1 MKVRYDE
8 TCQVTCED
16 NDKTLI
22 ADVLDFKE
30 EKILIVSLE
39 KSLKLT
45 MPWNGKIYE
54 GRLAGKSFVSSG
66 PKGQLYKE
74 GR

>member
-22 ADVLDFKE
+22 ADILDFKE
-30 EKILIVSLE
+30 KKLLVVSLE

-54 GRLAGKSFVSSG
+54 GRLAGKSFVSPG
-66 PKGQLYKE
+66 PKGQTYKE